1 MTSGRAFPQCVFDHW
16 DLISGDPFDATS
28 KAGQLV
34 EAIRK
39 RKGLKPGIPEL
50 ENFIDKL

>member
-1 MTSGRAFPQCVFDHW
+1 MIGT
-16 DLISGDPFDATS
+16 DPYEATS

-34 EAIRK
+34 EAVRK

-50 ENFIDKL
+50 ENFMDKL

>member
-1 MTSGRAFPQCVFDHW
+1 MLATG
-16 DLISGDPFDATS
+16 PFDNTS
-28 KAGQLV
+28 KTFQLIEQV
-34 EAIRK
+34 RK